1 MKIDKLVPEVYYKES
16 RDFSYIGRLFE
27 IVCNYMKTQADL
39 VGVPLQNENINA
51 DLIELAAKTVGFET
65 KHTYVNKDLLA
76 LVNNFADIVKEKG
89 SLLSV
94 EKAVR
99 LLSRC
104 HDLKV
109 ASVGAVTINAEDP
122 YKLNI
127 LLPYGTSDVVLLEDL
142 LNYILPAGWLYE
154 IEYGDTAEENPETT
168 VPSNVDELFIVPY
181 SEEDGAYLSYV
192 TRVAEKDEGS
202 VDKERHTWPTGL
214 VYNDGK
220 KDEEEGN
227 HQYAVTA
234 IDTEAEATIYEQVKK
249 GDIVDN
255 DEGNFD
261 KLEIT
266 DLRNLNK

>member
-39 VGVPLQNENINA
+39 VGVPLQSEYINA

-65 KHTYVNKDLLA
+65 KHTYINKDLLA

-89 SLLSV
+89 SIASV

-104 HDLKV
+104 HNLKI
-109 ASVGAVTINAEDP
+109 SSLGAVTINKEDP

-154 IEYGDTAEENPETT
+154 IEYGDAAAENPETT
-168 VPSNVDELFIVPY
+168 MPPNTDSVTIVSY
-181 SEEDGAYLSYV
+181 AEDKAADLSSLVTDALGAS
-192 TRVAEKDEGS
+192 DEGYN
-202 VDKERHTWPTGL
+202 DKDKKRRTWPTGVLYDNSKGESEEAQQYL
-214 VYNDGK
+214 VIEVN
-220 KDEEEGN
+220 EN
-227 HQYAVTA
+227 
-234 IDTEAEATIYEQVKK
+234 
-249 GDIVDN
+249 
-255 DEGNFD
+255 
-261 KLEIT
+261 EIT
-266 DLRNLNK
+266 QYEKVKTGNVEDNSEGEFDRLKINDLTT

>member
-27 IVCNYMKTQADL
+27 IVCNYMKMQADL
-39 VGVPLQNENINA
+39 VGVPLQSENINA

-89 SLLSV
+89 SLSSV

-154 IEYGDTAEENPETT
+154 IEYGDAAEENPETA
-168 VPSNVDELFIVPY
+168 VPSNIDELFIVPY
-181 SEEDGAYLSYV
+181 SEDDGAYLSYV
-192 TRVAEKDEGS
+192 TKVAEDDEGS
-202 VDKERHTWPTGL
+202 MDKERHTWSTGL

-220 KDEEEGN
+220 KDEEEEN
-227 HQYAVTA
+227 HQYGVTD
-234 IDTEAEATIYEQVKK
+234 INEEVDATVYEQVKM
-249 GDIVDN
+249 GNVVDD
-255 DEGNFD
+255 DEGDFD
-261 KLEIT
+261 KLKII
-266 DLRNLNK
+266 DLRDINK